1 MPNIKSYG
9 DLMVS
14 DSQNT
19 RVAPFL
25 GSGATALS
33 VTMGAYGRLHL
44 GHKHGRPSVQSLGSE
59 RESDETATFTQL
71 SSPAEPRGTRCW
83 SPPSAWPSTADTAG
97 SYSPG
102 RG

>member
-33 VTMGAYGRLHL
+33 VTVGAYGRLHL
-44 GHKHGRPSVQSLGSE
+44 GHKHGRPSVQSLRPGYSY
-59 RESDETATFTQL
+59 R
-71 SSPAEPRGTRCW
+71 
-83 SPPSAWPSTADTAG
+83 AWPMPSL
-97 SYSPG
+97 YHRHELG
-102 RG
+102 RSNTSIAV

>member
-19 RVAPFL
+19 RVAPLFL

-33 VTMGAYGRLHL
+33 VTMGADGRLHL
-44 GHKHGRPSVQSLGSE
+44 GHKHGRPSVQSLRPGYSY
-59 RESDETATFTQL
+59 R
-71 SSPAEPRGTRCW
+71 
-83 SPPSAWPSTADTAG
+83 AWPMPSL
-97 SYSPG
+97 YHRHELG
-102 RG
+102 RSNTSIAV

>member
-33 VTMGAYGRLHL
+33 VTVGAYGRLHL
-44 GHKHGRPSVQSLGSE
+44 GSNTSIAV
-59 RESDETATFTQL
+59 
-71 SSPAEPRGTRCW
+71 
-83 SPPSAWPSTADTAG
+83 
-97 SYSPG
+97 
-102 RG
+102 